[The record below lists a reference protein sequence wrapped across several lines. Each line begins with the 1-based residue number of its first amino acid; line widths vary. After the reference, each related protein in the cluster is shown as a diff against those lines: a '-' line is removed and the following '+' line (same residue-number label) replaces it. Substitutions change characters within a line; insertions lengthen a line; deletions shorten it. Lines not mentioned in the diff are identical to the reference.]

1 MPSAPSR
8 VCRTAH
14 ALDKAALLGIARID
28 VEQAVIQ
35 HHHRRRRNA
44 RSADW
49 LLASGRLVI
58 AYDYP
63 DHADTTTARV
73 ITLWQRR

>member
-1 MPSAPSR
+1 MPFAPSR
-8 VCRTAH
+8 VRWTNH

-28 VEQAVIQ
+28 VEDVVIEQ
-35 HHHRRRRNA
+35 HHRRRRNA

-49 LLASGRLVI
+49 LLASGRLAI
-58 AYDYP
+58 AFDHP

-73 ITLWQRR
+73 VTLWRQR

>member
-8 VCRTAH
+8 VRWTDH
-14 ALDKAALLGIARID
+14 ALDKAALLGIARRD
-28 VEQAVIQ
+28 VEQTVIQ
-35 HHHRRRRNA
+35 HHRRRRRNA

-49 LLASGRLVI
+49 LLLSGRLVI
-58 AYDYP
+58 AYDHP

-73 ITLWQRR
+73 ITLWRRR

>member
-1 MPSAPSR
+1 MPPAPRR
-8 VCRTAH
+8 VRWTDH
-14 ALDKAALLGIARID
+14 ALEKATQLGIPRTD
-28 VEQAVIQ
+28 VEHRVIK

-49 LLASGRLVI
+49 LLTLGRLVI
-58 AYDYP
+58 AYDHP

-73 ITLWQRR
+73 ITLWRRR